1 MENAPKKNVVKNV
14 KKKVSKEIRD
24 Q

>member
-14 KKKVSKEIRD
+14 KKKGL
-24 Q
+24 